1 MMRMFSG
8 KKPANPGLQKDL
20 DESDRTDATV
30 CDVSNRSA
38 SSEQVDE
45 EWSASSARRVRFID
59 EISDSFGT
67 ANVRRSASVVTQI
80 QTRPYTTPSEK
91 KALFYS
97 QGDINKFRSQTT
109 LEMIFERAT
118 RGGYSSQSYFS

>member
-1 MMRMFSG
+1 MMRIFSG
-8 KKPANPGLQKDL
+8 KKPANPGLQDL

-30 CDVSNRSA
+30 DVSNQSA
-38 SSEQVDE
+38 SSEQVDK
-45 EWSASSARRVRFID
+45 EWSASSARRVHFID
-59 EISDSFGT
+59 EISDSFVP

-91 KALFYS
+91 KTLFYS
-97 QGDINKFRSQTT
+97 PGDINKFRSQTT